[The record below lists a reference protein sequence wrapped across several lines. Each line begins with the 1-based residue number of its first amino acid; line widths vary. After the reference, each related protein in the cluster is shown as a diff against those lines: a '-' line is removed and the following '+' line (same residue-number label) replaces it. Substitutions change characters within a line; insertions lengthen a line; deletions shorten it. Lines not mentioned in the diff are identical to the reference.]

1 MAKRSLKKTMQE
13 ILTLILV
20 LAVYFGLQ
28 YFVLPKLGV
37 PT

>member
-1 MAKRSLKKTMQE
+1 MNDIPTALLFLGAW
-13 ILTLILV
+13 I
-20 LAVYFGLQ
+20 ALQ